1 MITSKNYEDYSINE
15 LQKLYKNNE
24 SSIIYYENE
33 IKSKEKFEFILIGIM
48 FLASLLF
55 GILGIYFI
63 IKNQILVNILIVA
76 FIISNIIIYS
86 NINFEQEN
94 KERLEYFKNENEK
107 IKLILEIKGVISKWK
122 KLQLF

>member
-94 KERLEYFKNENEK
+94 K
-107 IKLILEIKGVISKWK
+107 
-122 KLQLF
+122 